1 MHLLTPHIPTTDKPE
16 GMASNEKLIWAT
28 DFNAVLAGMQK
39 ERHQR
44 VDTRQKATPDDIAAL
59 ESQLF
64 APSGLPSMRS
74 RTGSQATTVS
84 NNSDISASRQS
95 SQGSINLNSFNQHFN
110 QVPLGELNPGPFD
123 PRGRATTME
132 QLGLEPPL
140 HEPLQRCISHDTVH
154 NYDRSRATTLDLF
167 AYEQQS
173 LALSQPH
180 SMTPSPKAG
189 ALRTYRSRDRS
200 SPESR

>member
-1 MHLLTPHIPTTDKPE
+1 
-16 GMASNEKLIWAT
+16 MAKNEKLIWAT
-28 DFNAVLAGMQK
+28 DFNAALSEMQK
-39 ERHQR
+39 LRIQR
-44 VDTRQKATPDDIAAL
+44 VDTRQQQASAEDISSL

-64 APSGLPSMRS
+64 APSGMPSVRS
-74 RTGSQATTVS
+74 RNSSQATTMS
-84 NNSDISASRQS
+84 FSSDISASRQS
-95 SQGSINLNSFNQHFN
+95 SQGTINLNGAF
-110 QVPLGELNPGPFD
+110 PLGELNPGPFD

-132 QLGLEPPL
+132 MLGLEPPL
-140 HEPLQRCISHDTVH
+140 NETLQRCISHDPAS
-154 NYDRSRATTLDLF
+154 YDRSRATTLDLF

-200 SPESR
+200 SPDSR

>member
-1 MHLLTPHIPTTDKPE
+1 MP
-16 GMASNEKLIWAT
+16 SNEKLIWAT
-28 DFNAVLAGMQK
+28 DFNAVLSEMQK

-44 VDTRQKATPDDIAAL
+44 VDTRQKATPDDIASL

-64 APSGLPSMRS
+64 APASQPSMRS
-74 RTGSQATTVS
+74 RTGSQATTVMS
-84 NNSDISASRQS
+84 YSSDISASRQS
-95 SQGSINLNSFNQHFN
+95 SQGSINLQNLSCNNQTYGH
-110 QVPLGELNPGPFD
+110 VPLGELNPGPCD
-123 PRGRATTME
+123 PRSRATTME

-140 HEPLQRCISHDTVH
+140 NEPLQRCISHDTMH